1 MSDFYY
7 TEKELCLNVLA
18 FQAPNPRSQTPNLKR
33 PSHGKLKL
41 ANPCWQTPKCWPT
54 RAFTRQTQQR

>member
-18 FQAPNPRSQTPNLKR
+18 FQAPNPRSQAP
-33 PSHGKLKL
+33 HGG
-41 ANPCWQTPKCWPT
+41 CI
-54 RAFTRQTQQR
+54 